1 MSKAM
6 TNMTLFAIALVINKS
21 ISLIMLPVLP
31 HFLSPE
37 QMGKLELLTTFG
49 VVTTL
54 FVSFAL
60 HEALY
65 RFVGVE
71 KDQNTRT
78 SLLNQLYSLALLIAG
93 VVALSLLTIILI
105 APIPAPFTRVEFAIV
120 MFAIVLEGSIAIGTA
135 WLRTQDDK
143 ARTLLN
149 VMVTTTIFQVI
160 FIVAALSVHPHV
172 ISVLW
177 GACWLLLLNLFGCT
191 SLTVT
196 MSPFL
201 S

>member
-54 FVSFAL
+54 FVSFVL

-71 KDQNTRT
+71 KDKNTRT

-149 VMVTTTIFQVI
+149 VMVTTT
-160 FIVAALSVHPHV
+160 
-172 ISVLW
+172 
-177 GACWLLLLNLFGCT
+177 
-191 SLTVT
+191 
-196 MSPFL
+196 
-201 S
+201 

>member
-71 KDQNTRT
+71 KDKNTRT

-135 WLRTQDDK
+135 
-143 ARTLLN
+143 
-149 VMVTTTIFQVI
+149 
-160 FIVAALSVHPHV
+160 
-172 ISVLW
+172 
-177 GACWLLLLNLFGCT
+177 
-191 SLTVT
+191 
-196 MSPFL
+196 
-201 S
+201 

>member
-105 APIPAPFTRVEFAIV
+105 APIPAPFTRV
-120 MFAIVLEGSIAIGTA
+120 
-135 WLRTQDDK
+135 
-143 ARTLLN
+143 
-149 VMVTTTIFQVI
+149 
-160 FIVAALSVHPHV
+160 
-172 ISVLW
+172 
-177 GACWLLLLNLFGCT
+177 
-191 SLTVT
+191 
-196 MSPFL
+196 
-201 S
+201 

>member
-1 MSKAM
+1 MSNAM
-6 TNMTLFAIALVINKS
+6 TNMSLFAIALVINKS

-71 KDQNTRT
+71 NSRMTTLPPGWQ
-78 SLLNQLYSLALLIAG
+78 
-93 VVALSLLTIILI
+93 
-105 APIPAPFTRVEFAIV
+105 TRVI
-120 MFAIVLEGSIAIGTA
+120 S
-135 WLRTQDDK
+135 LRPTSV
-143 ARTLLN
+143 R
-149 VMVTTTIFQVI
+149 VTFLKPNATDTI
-160 FIVAALSVHPHV
+160 
-172 ISVLW
+172 
-177 GACWLLLLNLFGCT
+177 
-191 SLTVT
+191 
-196 MSPFL
+196 
-201 S
+201 